1 MTPRISS
8 GTSAALLEAVVLS
21 QRDSLTAGGRLH
33 LFVLLCLL
41 GTTLFKL
48 CTSMHFFGS
57 SAYCI
62 WVLGLRLC
70 VTHLRTSRVKDYR
83 EACC

>member
-1 MTPRISS
+1 MTPRINS

-33 LFVLLCLL
+33 LFVLCVCL

-48 CTSMHFFGS
+48 CTSMHFLAQVLIAFGF
-57 SAYCI
+57 
-62 WVLGLRLC
+62 W
-70 VTHLRTSRVKDYR
+70 DYVV
-83 EACC
+83 